1 MRGIEGRSW
10 AGAGLLLLSCLVP
23 AAAQY
28 VPSPPVAYN
37 PQVYSRTR
45 QTMSNRAAARA
56 ALGRKRQPTGTTGT
70 RPNAPSPSTTPR
82 TQPVAGTTTFRPV
95 ADRIMPRQMA
105 QAMGDT
111 PAERQRLEKLF
122 SELLDA
128 YLRRLREAGLPQND
142 VARAASYLVTASYL
156 VAQDDRVPLDE
167 GQLAALRRHMS
178 ENFASDETFRRL
190 SDRERQEMFEDYG
203 ITATW
208 IDAGYNAVKGAG
220 DQKAMR
226 QWREM
231 ARKNFEGLMGAPIE
245 SVVFTHGGVRYK

>member
-1 MRGIEGRSW
+1 MRRIGRRSW
-10 AGAGLLLLSCLVP
+10 AGAGLLLMSCAAP

-28 VPSPPVAYN
+28 VPGPPAVYN

-45 QTMSNRAAARA
+45 QTMSSRAAARA
-56 ALGRKRQPTGTTGT
+56 ALERKRRTGGS

-82 TQPVAGTTTFRPV
+82 TQPAAGTTTFRPV
-95 ADRIMPRQMA
+95 ADQIMPRQMA
-105 QAMGDT
+105 QAIGDT

-122 SELLDA
+122 SELLDV
-128 YLRRLREAGLPQND
+128 YRRRLREAGLPQND

-178 ENFASDETFRRL
+178 ENFASDESFRRL
-190 SDRERQEMFEDYG
+190 TDRERQELFEDYG

-208 IDAGYNAVKGAG
+208 LDAGFNIVRAAG
-220 DQKAMR
+220 DTEGMR

-231 ARKNFEGLMGAPIE
+231 ARKNFEGLMGAPPE
-245 SVVFTHGGVRYK
+245 SVVFTSGGVRYK

>member
-1 MRGIEGRSW
+1 MSRIGRGRW
-10 AGAGLLLLSCLVP
+10 AAAGMLLLSCLAP

-28 VPSPPVAYN
+28 VPGPPVAYN

-56 ALGRKRQPTGTTGT
+56 ALGRKRQPNGSTAT
-70 RPNAPSPSTTPR
+70 RPAAPFPPTTPR
-82 TQPVAGTTTFRPV
+82 TQPAAGTTTFRPV
-95 ADRIMPRQMA
+95 ADQIMPRQMA

-122 SELLDA
+122 SELLGV
-128 YLRRLREAGLPQND
+128 YRRRLREANLPPND

-190 SDRERQEMFEDYG
+190 NDRERQELFEDYG

-208 IDAGYNAVKGAG
+208 IDAGYNAVREAG

-245 SVVFTHGGVRYK
+245 SVVFTAGGVSYR